1 MVDWGKVDVEEGVW
15 VVHTVGGGVECVVER
30 VERLEDCGKKVLMS
44 RLFMALL
51 LLEPEFRGVRGS
63 MGSTLRGVLWPWF
76 IAIRSC
82 TGIPVKAAISISSSL
97 ATNP

>member
-15 VVHTVGGGVECVVER
+15 VVHTVGGGVERVVER
-30 VERLEDCGKKVLMS
+30 VERLEGCEKEVLMS
-44 RLFMALL
+44 RSFMVLL
-51 LLEPEFRGVRGS
+51 LLEPELRGV

-76 IAIRSC
+76 IAIISD
-82 TGIPVKAAISISSSL
+82 TGILATAAISTSSSL